1 MNEKNVKAIRSLA
14 RHTAKQEGVTIIRG
28 FLADVCKGS
37 LKSRLRFAW
46 RIITKKF

>member
-1 MNEKNVKAIRSLA
+1 MNQKNAKAIR
-14 RHTAKQEGVTIIRG
+14 RVVRTEGVDIIRG

-46 RIITKKF
+46 RIILKKF